1 MPRLGMCSNN
11 LNYLQNKTSRLKGRV
26 TTSYLNFSL
35 YPEYC
40 ILKTISLTF
49 STLLSHGNSLLKLSR
64 TLRISWVS
72 AEVVNSALKAYETRE
87 KADQEGERLL
97 HRPREW
103 KREERDQEK
112 ARKRSNWYKKGGN
125 KAVFLYQ
132 LHPIHSYRGDTR
144 KK

>member
-1 MPRLGMCSNN
+1 MAEL
-11 LNYLQNKTSRLKGRV
+11 

-35 YPEYC
+35 YPEHC

-49 STLLSHGNSLLKLSR
+49 STLLSHGNSLLQLRR
-64 TLRISWVS
+64 TLTTSWVS
-72 AEVVNSALKAYETRE
+72 TEVVNSALKAYERRK
-87 KADQEGERLL
+87 KADQEGERPS

-125 KAVFLYQ
+125 EVVIFVPAASPYSQLQRRYQ
-132 LHPIHSYRGDTR
+132 
-144 KK
+144 KKIKRQGFKIKVVEKLSWCCD